1 MFTMNRWESSV
12 DRAIREAME
21 RGEFDD
27 LPGQGK
33 PLDLG
38 DDPNTPEDM
47 QMAYKIMRD
56 NGIAPD
62 WIAQG
67 KELLGRQTALLKAL
81 RAAYQNY
88 RVASADMALW
98 MDADRDWQAAQRK
111 FSDAFER
118 LNKEITSYNLKLPPG
133 VMHRPLVSFR
143 QEVEKL
149 GGRV

>member
-1 MFTMNRWESSV
+1 MNRWESSV

-33 PLDLG
+33 PLDLR
-38 DDPNTPEDM
+38 DDPNTPEDL
-47 QMAYKIMRD
+47 QLAYRIMRD
-56 NGIAPD
+56 NAIAPD

-67 KELLGRQTALLKAL
+67 KELLGKQTALLKAL

-88 RVASADMALW
+88 RAASADMALW
-98 MDADRDWQAAQRK
+98 INADRDWQAAQQK
-111 FSDAFER
+111 LSDAFEQ

-143 QEVEKL
+143 QQVEKL
-149 GGRV
+149 TSVVK